1 MARYHLNLH
10 ECGTVYADEEGVD
23 LPDPEAARAQAI
35 KEARSIMAAEVREGQ
50 LCLSCHI
57 EVADDLGH
65 VILKIAFKDAVAVT
79 GL

>member
-10 ECGTVYADEEGVD
+10 ECGTVYLDEEGMEFPNV
-23 LPDPEAARAQAI
+23 EAVRAQAI

-57 EVADDLGH
+57 EVEDDCGQ
-65 VILKIAFKDAVAVT
+65 VIFKLAFKDALAVT